1 MKIKFDDC
9 LTIGNFNEASVCIIW
24 LHGYGANNWTFE
36 PLMKM
41 LHLELGKKIF
51 IVIPNAPIEN
61 QKRSW
66 YPLPQNNEAG
76 DLEED
81 YKGLMKAIMS
91 IRELFQKLSNDS
103 LEFSNGR
110 VFLVGGFSQGAALS
124 LGVLCDPDTSIDG
137 CISLSG
143 YMPCAQFFLNKMCT
157 ENGKLFIGHGTQ
169 DNVISIETHNKTMQ
183 FLKKLNFSIKESV
196 GQFGHTV
203 PNKIIYDVVGWIRKN
218 YLTKQ

>member
-41 LHLELGKKIF
+41 LHLELGEKIF

-81 YKGLMKAIMS
+81 YKGVQETERGLVQQLNEKYGPGQLDPQTGVFTPAPEPEEQEVPAQEDDSAKA
-91 IRELFQKLSNDS
+91 
-103 LEFSNGR
+103 
-110 VFLVGGFSQGAALS
+110 
-124 LGVLCDPDTSIDG
+124 
-137 CISLSG
+137 
-143 YMPCAQFFLNKMCT
+143 
-157 ENGKLFIGHGTQ
+157 
-169 DNVISIETHNKTMQ
+169 
-183 FLKKLNFSIKESV
+183 
-196 GQFGHTV
+196 
-203 PNKIIYDVVGWIRKN
+203 
-218 YLTKQ
+218 

>member
-9 LTIGNFNEASVCIIW
+9 LTIGDFNEASVCIIW

-41 LHLELGKKIF
+41 LHLELGEKIF

-66 YPLPQNNEAG
+66 YPLPQKNEAG

-110 VFLVGGFSQGAALS
+110 VFLVGGFSQGAALG

-157 ENGKLFIGHGTQ
+157 ENEKLFIGHGTQ

-203 PNKIIYDVVGWIRKN
+203 PNKIIYDVVDWIRKN

>member
-1 MKIKFDDC
+1 MKIKFDGC
-9 LTIGNFNEASVCIIW
+9 LTIGDFNEASVCIIW

-41 LHLELGKKIF
+41 LHLELGEKIF

-66 YPLPQNNEAG
+66 YPLPQKNEAG

-157 ENGKLFIGHGTQ
+157 KNEKLFIGHGTQ

-183 FLKKLNFSIKESV
+183 FFKKLNVIIEESV
-196 GQFGHTV
+196 DQFGHTV

>member
-9 LTIGNFNEASVCIIW
+9 LTIGDFNEASVCIIW

-41 LHLELGKKIF
+41 LHLELGEKIF

-66 YPLPQNNEAG
+66 YPLPQKNEAG

-110 VFLVGGFSQGAALS
+110 VFLVGGFSQGAALG

-157 ENGKLFIGHGTQ
+157 KNEKLFIGHGTQ

-203 PNKIIYDVVGWIRKN
+203 PNKIIYDVVDWIRKN

>member
-9 LTIGNFNEASVCIIW
+9 LTIGDFNEACVCIIW
-24 LHGYGANNWTFE
+24 LHGYGADNWGFE
-36 PLMKM
+36 PLMKI
-41 LHLELGKKIF
+41 LHLELDEKVF

-66 YPLPQNNEAG
+66 YPLPQKNEVG
-76 DLEED
+76 ELQED
-81 YKGLMKAIMS
+81 YEGLTKAIIS

-103 LEFSNGR
+103 LESSNNR
-110 VFLVGGFSQGAALS
+110 ALLVGGFSQGAALG
-124 LGVLCDPDTSIDG
+124 LAVLCDPDTSIDG

-143 YMPCAQFFLNKMCT
+143 YMPCAQFFLNKMAT
-157 ENGKLFIGHGTQ
+157 ENEKIFIGHGTQ

-183 FLKKLNFSIKESV
+183 FLKKLNVSIEESV

-203 PNKIIYDVVGWIRKN
+203 PNKIIFDVVGWIRKN
-218 YLTKQ
+218 YLTK